1 MGKGRCCV
9 SKVVCEVFHAETFSF
24 NKAPQLGR
32 SVEVDSNQ
40 TETLTE
46 NKQHYTMQEIAN
58 KLKTVK
64 SSTEKSSAPAWL
76 CMLF

>member
-1 MGKGRCCV
+1 MGKGRCYNWSNV

-40 TETLTE
+40 IDINWEQATLYHAGDGQQTQ
-46 NKQHYTMQEIAN
+46 NSQ
-58 KLKTVK
+58 VK
-64 SSTEKSSAPAWL
+64 HWKSSAPA
-76 CMLF
+76 